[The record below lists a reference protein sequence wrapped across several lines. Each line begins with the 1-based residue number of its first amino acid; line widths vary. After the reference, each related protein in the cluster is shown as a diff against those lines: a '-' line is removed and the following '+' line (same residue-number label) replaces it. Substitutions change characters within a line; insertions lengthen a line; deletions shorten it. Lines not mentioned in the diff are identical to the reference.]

1 LKINYSTGNSD
12 DGWIEVARVNV
23 SIWLRNSSGDMMDTM
38 DDVENRGAGIWVPF
52 NTTLVQKN
60 PNGWKYYKISSN
72 SSGNTLLTTDW
83 TWSGDIVNTY
93 RTHWYNASTMGS
105 LVSILGGVE
114 DTALRYN
121 TVDWS

>member
-1 LKINYSTGNSD
+1 
-12 DGWIEVARVNV
+12 
-23 SIWLRNSSGDMMDTM
+23 
-38 DDVENRGAGIWVPF
+38 
-52 NTTLVQKN
+52 
-60 PNGWKYYKISSN
+60 
-72 SSGNTLLTTDW
+72 
-83 TWSGDIVNTY
+83 VNTY